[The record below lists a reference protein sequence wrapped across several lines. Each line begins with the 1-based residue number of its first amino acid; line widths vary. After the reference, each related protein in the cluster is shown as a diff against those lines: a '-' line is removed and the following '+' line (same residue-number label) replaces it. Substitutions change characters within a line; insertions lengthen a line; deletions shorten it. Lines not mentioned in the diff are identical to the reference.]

1 MCNEEQTWI
10 LQTLSKASVVEC
22 RHQRLAGAGRGNHE
36 VPMTVMPITLRFQA
50 LQNLALEWPRLQVD
64 LEDLRRLRDDGRPH
78 SAIKPSGVAR
88 RIVRLVVRIGPV
100 ALECGLELLDQI
112 GRRYLRKT
120 HSAKMSRSSSTVRNC
135 RTARESVRTQG
146 HRPRWGTTE
155 FSAAQLTA
163 C

>member
-10 LQTLSKASVVEC
+10 LQTLSKASVVKC

-36 VPMTVMPITLRFQA
+36 VPMTVMPITLRF
-50 LQNLALEWPRLQVD
+50 
-64 LEDLRRLRDDGRPH
+64 RRCRISRWNGHGCRSIWKICDGSGTTVAH